1 MSRQRKWGSEAERLA
16 AYRSRQT
23 VQPEAETVRIG
34 EQQPVR
40 IEKPGFVHFRHQ
52 PHVSLA
58 VFNGY
63 GRGMVRRG
71 PDGRQYVLVA
81 RHDGPDLGELGIVT
95 ADDWHARL
103 GQQCEHGHVGWACH
117 TC

>member
-23 VQPEAETVRIG
+23 VQPETVRI
-34 EQQPVR
+34 ESESVR

-63 GRGMVRRG
+63 GRGTVRSA
-71 PDGRQYVLVA
+71 PDGKQYVLVA
-81 RHDGPDLGELGIVT
+81 RHDGPDLGELGIVS
-95 ADDWHARL
+95 AADWHARL

-117 TC
+117 AC